1 MADKSLTDFRFTYRI
16 KGTKNEFME
25 FADDEKELLSIINR
39 RYKRDSPY
47 TLDDIE
53 IIDKSM
59 LI

>member
-1 MADKSLTDFRFTYRI
+1 MTNKSISNFRFTYRI

-39 RYKRDSPY
+39 RYKRDSLF

-59 LI
+59 LV